1 MLVRDEWFIPS
12 WIGVQKMVYVLIGW
26 GIFVA
31 VVFAYDLLFDVVRA
45 IEVKRRRV
53 AREVLEKNAA
63 AADEYEIAF
72 LKGGDDLARMLAVQ
86 HLLRSGY
93 YDKTKEN
100 LKPNGGKDPAPLSD
114 FERAVL
120 LLEVSAEEGEFKFS
134 GDEAPVKRL
143 IDGYAQKARDL
154 NLFFERTRT
163 GGRTVMLLVL
173 IVMYILIWGA
183 LGERLQLVFG
193 CLIVGAGGALLWRRK
208 VNRPVFL
215 ALCRGPGD
223 KAAPQAISN
232 HVLTPNGRV
241 YVSHFETV
249 HYPVDEKLAQAWM
262 VCPCSL
268 LD

>member
-1 MLVRDEWFIPS
+1 MDGRFILS
-12 WIGVQKMVYVLIGW
+12 GTGAQKMVYFMIGW
-26 GIFVA
+26 GILVA
-31 VVFAYDLLFDVVRA
+31 VVFAYDLLYDVVRG
-45 IEVKRRRV
+45 IEVERKRV
-53 AREVLEKNAA
+53 AREVLEQNAA

-72 LKGGDDLARMLAVQ
+72 LKGGDNLARMLAVQ
-86 HLLRSGY
+86 HLLHSGY
-93 YDKTKEN
+93 YDKTKES
-100 LKPNGGKDPAPLSD
+100 LKPNTGKDPSPLSD

-120 LLEVSAEEGEFKFS
+120 LLEVSAEEGDFKFS
-134 GDEAPVKRL
+134 GDEAPVKKL
-143 IDGYAQKARDL
+143 IDGYAQRARDL

-163 GGRTVMLLVL
+163 GGRTMMLVVL

-183 LGERLQLVFG
+183 LGERLQWVFG
-193 CLIVGAGGALLWRRK
+193 CLIVGAGGTLLWRRK
-208 VNRPVFL
+208 VNRPVSL

-232 HVLTPNGRV
+232 HVLTPNGRA
-241 YVSHFETV
+241 YVAHFETV